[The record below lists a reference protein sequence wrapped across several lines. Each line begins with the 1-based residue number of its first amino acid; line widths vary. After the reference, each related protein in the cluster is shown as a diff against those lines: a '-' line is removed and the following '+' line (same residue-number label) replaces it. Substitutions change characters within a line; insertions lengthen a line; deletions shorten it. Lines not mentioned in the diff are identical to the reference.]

1 LKKKTIF
8 EKADVLGNYL
18 AKATIFIVI
27 ILAAVMVLTVLLGI
41 FFRYVLH
48 NSLSW
53 SEELAR
59 YLMIWA
65 AFLAGSLGLK
75 KGVHVGIVVVVERIP
90 RSTGKWISLIAKLS
104 LLFFFL
110 VVVVEGC
117 LMTVFVSTQ
126 LSPVLRVSMAWVY
139 SALPVGGTLFSFYV
153 IQSIIEDLRRFSE

>member
-1 LKKKTIF
+1 MLERTS
-8 EKADVLGNYL
+8 DVLDMMSNHITKWTVRVLPCLIGGM
-18 AKATIFIVI
+18 TI
-27 ILAAVMVLTVLLGI
+27 AVVLTI
-41 FFRYVLH
+41 ISRYITKI
-48 NSLSW
+48 SIPW
-53 SEELAR
+53 TEEISR

>member
-1 LKKKTIF
+1 MLERTS
-8 EKADVLGNYL
+8 DVLDMMSNHITKWTVRVLPCLIGGM
-18 AKATIFIVI
+18 TI
-27 ILAAVMVLTVLLGI
+27 AVVLTI
-41 FFRYVLH
+41 ISRYITKI
-48 NSLSW
+48 SIPW
-53 SEELAR
+53 TEEISR

-75 KGVHVGIVVVVERIP
+75 KGVHVGIVVVVEKIP